1 MVVMSSYREPSG
13 EIRHQESNT
22 RAFVNERE
30 LGSGTLYI
38 AESILSWKSSTSED
52 GFSLEYPHISLHAV
66 SKDFSNFPHECLYL
80 MLDAD
85 VDNTEADDDDE
96 EEDNLT
102 IVRFVPADKGILQ
115 QLFEALKDCQLLHPD
130 PNDSISEEDEF
141 DGDDGAD
148 AISDITIQMNSIN
161 NGNGNGHSDDA
172 MDAEPGQ
179 FDDAE

>member
-66 SKDFSNFPHECLYL
+66 SKDFSNFPHECLYI

-85 VDNTEADDDDE
+85 VDNTEAGDDDE

-130 PNDSISEEDEF
+130 PNDSISEDDFEGEDTL
-141 DGDDGAD
+141 A
-148 AISDITIQMNSIN
+148 ALNNITIQRISTD
-161 NGNGNGHSDDA
+161 NGNGHDHSDDA